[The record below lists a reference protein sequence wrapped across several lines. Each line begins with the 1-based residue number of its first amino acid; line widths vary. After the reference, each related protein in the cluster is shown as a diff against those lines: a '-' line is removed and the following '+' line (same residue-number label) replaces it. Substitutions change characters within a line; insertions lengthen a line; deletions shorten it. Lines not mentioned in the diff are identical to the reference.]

1 MFVLLFYPLNA
12 KKKQATGHI
21 TVQHRR
27 KGRKVTKVRTF
38 TNKGS
43 LDQIPSSFQLTT
55 IKAAILYILQ
65 LKRILREDGGVVD
78 EVEVEEEDLKRS
90 WEETAGLKDDKKVE
104 EQEVN
109 LPTRQALPSTP
120 TQLDKLPPMTVLR
133 PSQDTHYLEQ
143 VAVLDNIDSVCL

>member
-1 MFVLLFYPLNA
+1 MLFFYRLDA
-12 KKKQATGHI
+12 KKQATGHI

-27 KGRKVTKVRTF
+27 KGRKVTKVSTSK
-38 TNKGS
+38 NKES
-43 LDQIPSSFQLTT
+43 LCQILSSFQLTT

-104 EQEVN
+104 EEDVD
-109 LPTRQALPSTP
+109 LSTRQALPSPP

-143 VAVLDNIDSVCL
+143 VPVLDDIDGVCL